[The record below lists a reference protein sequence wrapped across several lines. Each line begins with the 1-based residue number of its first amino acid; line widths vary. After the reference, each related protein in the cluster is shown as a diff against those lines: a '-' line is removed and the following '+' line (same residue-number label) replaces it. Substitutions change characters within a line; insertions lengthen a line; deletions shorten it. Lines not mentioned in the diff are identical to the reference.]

1 MRERYVQLLAALCL
15 MFLLYPLTVEL
26 GLTRWFRLVLMLVLV
41 VSAYAVS
48 GSRRVLMVALGLG
61 LPAAVAQ
68 ANAVALPSRSAVLV
82 AAILGLLFLTFV
94 TIVILGSVLSPGKV
108 TRDKIAGAIC
118 VYLLLGVIWSLA
130 YAIIAV
136 TTPEAFRAP
145 EEITSG
151 LAGGSH
157 AFIYFSFVTLT
168 TLGYGDIS
176 PVAPISQTLA
186 WFEAVTGQLY
196 LTILVARL
204 VGLHISHSEQKT

>member
-1 MRERYVQLLAALCL
+1 M
-15 MFLLYPLTVEL
+15 
-26 GLTRWFRLVLMLVLV
+26 
-41 VSAYAVS
+41 
-48 GSRRVLMVALGLG
+48 
-61 LPAAVAQ
+61 
-68 ANAVALPSRSAVLV
+68 
-82 AAILGLLFLTFV
+82 
-94 TIVILGSVLSPGKV
+94 

-136 TTPEAFRAP
+136 TTPGAFRAP
-145 EEITSG
+145 EEITAG

-176 PVAPISQTLA
+176 PVAPVSQTLA

>member
-26 GLTRWFRLVLMLVLV
+26 GLTRWFRLVLMMVLV

-48 GSRRVLMVALGLG
+48 GSRRVLMMALGLG

-118 VYLLLGVIWSLA
+118 VYLLLGLIWSLG
-130 YAIIAV
+130 YAIVAV

-157 AFIYFSFVTLT
+157 AFMYFSFVTLT
-168 TLGYGDIS
+168 TLGFGDIS

-204 VGLHISHSEQKT
+204 VGLHISHSEQKP